1 MKVSDFGLSESRA
14 AGIGIEESR
23 AGHAGSRFLLTR
35 SWLGV
40 PGPILALV
48 VAYVVAHAASLAP
61 SLEDIDSINF
71 ALGLRHFDVANHQPH
86 PPGYPVYIA
95 LGRAS
100 LAVIRAVAPAIDP
113 ARAEAMAL
121 AVWSALGGGAAL
133 LAAWALFAEVGR
145 YRATPSAFF
154 KVGGISFS
162 ATLLL
167 AVSPLFWI
175 SGLRPL
181 SDMPGLAL
189 AMISQALAL

>member
-95 LGRAS
+95 LGRISRVMIHAVVPS
-100 LAVIRAVAPAIDP
+100 LPP
-113 ARAEAMAL
+113 ARLDAIAL
-121 AVWSALGGGAAL
+121 ASWSAIGGGVAL
-133 LAAWALFAEVGR
+133 LAAWSIFAAL
-145 YRATPSAFF
+145 
-154 KVGGISFS
+154 
-162 ATLLL
+162 
-167 AVSPLFWI
+167 
-175 SGLRPL
+175 
-181 SDMPGLAL
+181 
-189 AMISQALAL
+189 